1 MANAVIKRCIPEQVT
16 RHGAV
21 IMLNSNDPVVS
32 GALTFGVY
40 EKPETAF
47 LLSVFRPGMTF
58 LDVGANLGY
67 YTALAITRLGK
78 EGKIIALEPDVEN
91 FGFLQKTVR
100 ANLKVQSKLNGTAN
114 FPMIRSRNRCP
125 DYGSIWFR

>member
-1 MANAVIKRCIPEQVT
+1 MTVAEFLYTVALRPKPLKAIANAVIRRCIPRQVT

-21 IMLNSNDPVVS
+21 IVLNPNDPVVS

-47 LLSVFRPGMTF
+47 LLSVLRPGMTF

-67 YTALAITRLGK
+67 YTALAIARVGK
-78 EGKIIALEPDVEN
+78 QGKIVALEP
-91 FGFLQKTVR
+91 
-100 ANLKVQSKLNGTAN
+100 
-114 FPMIRSRNRCP
+114 
-125 DYGSIWFR
+125 